1 MRSVFSLLFL
11 IILFSLPA
19 CDDGKKNSNWNDN
32 NQNVNNV
39 NNDAGTDGDVAD
51 ADADADADGGTEPD
65 PVPDL
70 AGTWA
75 HIQLN
80 GSLMNMP
87 MVGVVNNKLISLV
100 LVTMTQ
106 DGTTLSA
113 SEDVC
118 DIKIESTTTMVTTI
132 IPQAF
137 VESMEPILKPVI
149 LSWNGNA
156 WVYNQPPSWAVQ
168 GIHLENIETDVM
180 PTDQSDPRIF
190 DQDLDSHP
198 GLTVSVTGLLS
209 GDIYVIQRGWNAML
223 SRELTTDHVFGY
235 LTWEN
240 EQIVLD
246 ATNDILKD
254 PIVQTVDPDE
264 TKSWFEFVRVDP
276 GTTCL
281 DLIDQKDT
289 LFPRL
294 SE

>member
-1 MRSVFSLLFL
+1 MQRILSLLFSLLLLSGFN
-11 IILFSLPA
+11 A
-19 CDDGKKNSNWNDN
+19 CNDTKKTDDWNN
-32 NQNVNNV
+32 NP
-39 NNDAGTDGDVAD
+39 DAGSDGDVDDIVDAAD
-51 ADADADADGGTEPD
+51 DADADGSTEPD
-65 PVPDL
+65 PVPAL

-87 MVGVVNNKLISLV
+87 MVGVQNNKLISLV

-106 DGTTLSA
+106 DGTELAAT
-113 SEDVC
+113 EFVC

-137 VESMEPILKPVI
+137 VESMEPILKPGF
-149 LSWNGNA
+149 LSWNGHA
-156 WVYNQPPSWAVQ
+156 WVYNQPQAWAVQ
-168 GIHLENIETDVM
+168 GVNLENLETDPM
-180 PTDQSDPRIF
+180 PTDQTDPRIF

-235 LTWEN
+235 LTWDN

-276 GTTCL
+276 GTTCI

>member
-1 MRSVFSLLFL
+1 MRSLFSLLFL
-11 IILFSLPA
+11 TVLFSLAA
-19 CDDGKKNSNWNDN
+19 CDDAKKNSSWNDN

-51 ADADADADGGTEPD
+51 ADADPDADGGTEPD

-75 HIQLN
+75 HVQLN

-87 MVGVVNNKLISLV
+87 MVGVQSNQLISLV

-106 DGTTLSA
+106 DGTTLAA

-137 VESMEPILKPVI
+137 VESMEPILKPVF
-149 LSWNGNA
+149 LSWNGHA
-156 WVYNQPPSWAVQ
+156 WVYNQPQSWAVQ
-168 GIHLENIETDVM
+168 GVHLENIETDPM

-223 SRELTTDHVFGY
+223 SRELTVDHVFGY

-254 PIVQTVDPDE
+254 PIEQTVDPDE
-264 TKSWFEFVRVDP
+264 TKSWFEFVRVSP
-276 GTTCL
+276 GTTCQ

-294 SE
+294 AQ